1 MPLTPKVIL
10 DGLVFPEGPRW
21 RDGKLWF
28 VDMMGKKV
36 MTVDPEGHSELLTE
50 MDDMPSGLG
59 WMPDGTFLI
68 VSRFKRQVLKL
79 DANGLHVHADLTGHA
94 ESSLNDMVVDSQGRA
109 YVDAYHNPR
118 TDDPGTAP
126 GSVVLVTPDG
136 TPRTVAEDLVSPNG
150 SVITPDGKTYIVAQ
164 TRASELTAFDIEEDG
179 SLSNRRPFAKLDE
192 KVPDGI
198 CLDAEGAIW
207 VGSYR
212 TGEFLRV
219 KEGGEVTD
227 RISYEDK
234 LAVACMLGGE
244 DRRTLFLL
252 TGTVPPSA
260 TDTKE
265 PPMGWI
271 ETVRVDV
278 PGAGLP

>member
-1 MPLTPKVIL
+1 MTLTPKVIL
-10 DGLVFPEGPRW
+10 DGLAFPEGPRW

-36 MTVDPEGHSELLTE
+36 MTVDPEGRSEVILEL
-50 MDDMPSGLG
+50 DDMPSGLG
-59 WMPDGTFLI
+59 WMPDGAFLI
-68 VSRFKRQVLKL
+68 VSRFKRQLLKL
-79 DANGLHVHADLTGHA
+79 EAGAVSVHADLTDYA

-118 TDDPGTAP
+118 MDDPETAP

-136 TPRTVAEDLVSPNG
+136 AARTVAEGMVSPNG
-150 SVITPDGKTYIVAQ
+150 SAITPDGKTFIVAQ
-164 TRASELTAFDIEEDG
+164 TRGSEVTAFDIEADG

-198 CLDAEGAIW
+198 CLDAEGAVW

-219 KEGGEVTD
+219 KEGGEITD
-227 RISYEDK
+227 RIYYPDK

-260 TDTKE
+260 TGAAE
-265 PPMGWI
+265 PPTGWI
-271 ETVRVDV
+271 ETVRVNV